1 MHYYE
6 TLGKLVREINP
17 PSTPLLYSKTGVY
30 RSYGKVENFI
40 RLFFLYSSYFQ
51 SKTLIVGKR

>member
-40 RLFFLYSSYFQ
+40 RLFFFIFFLFSIQ
-51 SKTLIVGKR
+51 NIDCG